1 MRPILLSFGGGINST
16 ALLLEWVEQG
26 KPLDLVIFADTG
38 SEMPETYEF
47 IDKYVIPFCKKH
59 KIHFETVYYTVSNKV
74 AGVKKGHWVEG
85 ERVSIYDYYEY
96 QKAVPSMIKRSCTDK
111 FKISP
116 IEKYIK
122 QKWGDKNLPLRLIGI
137 DAGESH
143 RAKFIV
149 DPKTGKKINVVAVS
163 ARSINKK
170 RKFKV
175 NKKIFY
181 KNPLEIFKKNNIDI
195 LFEAIGLSDG
205 ISKKVVE
212 TALKSKIHVITPNKA
227 LISKHGNELAK
238 LAEKNK
244 VNLEFE
250 ASVAGGIPI
259 LRSIKEGLATNKI
272 SKVYGILNGT
282 SNYILSEM
290 ENSNENFADVL
301 KKAQILG
308 YAEPGNPKLDLNG
321 FDAFAKVRIL
331 SALAFNSKI
340 SKHKCLMEGI
350 EKIELKDIKIANQLD
365 LRIKLLGI
373 SELKNNHLF
382 ETVHPCLV
390 SKKSYIGNVNG
401 VMNAVILQGK
411 PVGESVLQG
420 EGAGPGPT
428 SSSLLSDLLSI
439 LRGNIKK
446 PFGVSVS
453 KLKSL
458 KPYNVNNYV
467 NSLYLR
473 FEVKDKPG
481 VLSEITNRLA
491 KYKISVKRLIQ
502 TPDKKNNKAT
512 IVIITH
518 KTTETNIHNCLSIFK
533 KNKNI
538 LKTPTLI
545 RLLG

>member
-1 MRPILLSFGGGINST
+1 MNNIVN
-16 ALLLEWVEQG
+16 
-26 KPLDLVIFADTG
+26 
-38 SEMPETYEF
+38 
-47 IDKYVIPFCKKH
+47 
-59 KIHFETVYYTVSNKV
+59 V
-74 AGVKKGHWVEG
+74 AVVGLGQVGNYLFNELIVKKK
-85 ERVSIYDYYEY
+85 D
-96 QKAVPSMIKRSCTDK
+96 
-111 FKISP
+111 
-116 IEKYIK
+116 IE
-122 QKWGDKNLPLRLIGI
+122 L
-137 DAGESH
+137 
-143 RAKFIV
+143 
-149 DPKTGKKINVVAVS
+149 KTGKRVNVVAIS
-163 ARSINKK
+163 AKNINKK
-170 RKFKV
+170 RKYKI
-175 NKKIFY
+175 NRKIFY
-181 KNPLEIFKKNNIDI
+181 KNPFEIFKKEKVDI
-195 LFEAIGLSDG
+195 LFEVIGQSDG
-205 ISKKVVE
+205 VSKKLVE
-212 TALKSKIHVITPNKA
+212 TALKNKIHVITPNKA
-227 LISKHGNELAK
+227 LISKHGNNLAK
-238 LAEKNK
+238 LAEKNN

-259 LRSIKEGLATNKI
+259 LRSIKEGLATNKL

-290 ENSNENFADVL
+290 ENSEQNFVDVL
-301 KKAQILG
+301 KKAQQLG

-340 SKHKCLMEGI
+340 SNKKCLMEGI
-350 EKIELKDIKIANQLD
+350 EKIDLKDIKIANQLD

-373 SELKNNHLF
+373 SELKNNQLF

-401 VMNAVILQGK
+401 VMNAVILNGK

-446 PFGVSVS
+446 PFGVSVN
-453 KLKSL
+453 KLKTL
-458 KPYNVNNYV
+458 KTYNVNNYV

-481 VLSEITNRLA
+481 VLSQITNRLA

-512 IVIITH
+512 IVIVTH
-518 KTTETNIHNCLSIFK
+518 KTTELNCNSCLSIFK

-538 LKTPTLI
+538 LKSPTLI
-545 RLLG
+545 RLLD

>member
-1 MRPILLSFGGGINST
+1 MKNIVN
-16 ALLLEWVEQG
+16 
-26 KPLDLVIFADTG
+26 
-38 SEMPETYEF
+38 
-47 IDKYVIPFCKKH
+47 
-59 KIHFETVYYTVSNKV
+59 V
-74 AGVKKGHWVEG
+74 AVVGLGQVGNYLFNELIVKKK
-85 ERVSIYDYYEY
+85 D
-96 QKAVPSMIKRSCTDK
+96 
-111 FKISP
+111 
-116 IEKYIK
+116 IE
-122 QKWGDKNLPLRLIGI
+122 L
-137 DAGESH
+137 
-143 RAKFIV
+143 
-149 DPKTGKKINVVAVS
+149 KTGKRVNVVAIS
-163 ARSINKK
+163 AKNINKK
-170 RKFKV
+170 RKYKI
-175 NKKIFY
+175 NRKIFY
-181 KNPLEIFKKNNIDI
+181 KNPFEIFKKEKVDI
-195 LFEAIGLSDG
+195 LFEVIGQSDG
-205 ISKKVVE
+205 VSKKLVE
-212 TALKSKIHVITPNKA
+212 TALKNKIHVITPNKA
-227 LISKHGNELAK
+227 LISKHGNNLAK
-238 LAEKNK
+238 LAEKNN

-259 LRSIKEGLATNKI
+259 LRSIKEGLATNKL

-290 ENSNENFADVL
+290 ENSEQNFADVL

-331 SALAFNSKI
+331 SALAFSSKI
-340 SKHKCLMEGI
+340 SNKKCLMEGI
-350 EKIELKDIKIANQLD
+350 EKIDLKDIKIANQLD

-373 SELKNNHLF
+373 SELKNNQLF

-401 VMNAVILQGK
+401 VMNAVILNGK

-439 LRGNIKK
+439 LRGNIKN
-446 PFGVSVS
+446 PFGVSVNN
-453 KLKSL
+453 LKTL
-458 KPYNVNNYV
+458 KTYNANNYV

-481 VLSEITNRLA
+481 VLSQITNRLA

-512 IVIITH
+512 IVIVTH
-518 KTTETNIHNCLSIFK
+518 KTTELNCKSCLSIFN

-538 LKTPTLI
+538 IKSPTLI
-545 RLLG
+545 RLLD